1 MRLGGPHAHSAGGKG
16 YPQTLAYYSQHPIPW
31 QGTIPG
37 HPPQCPPGE
46 GTTAPALAP
55 PWSWAGR
62 EGVKDLLT
70 RTIVLDT
77 IQRKRMLGPKFLQL
91 PLDRW
96 TELDK

>member
-1 MRLGGPHAHSAGGKG
+1 MRVGGPHAHSAGGKG

-55 PWSWAGR
+55 LGLGLAGR
-62 EGVKDLLT
+62 GL
-70 RTIVLDT
+70 RTC
-77 IQRKRMLGPKFLQL
+77 
-91 PLDRW
+91 
-96 TELDK
+96 